1 MGVWT
6 PTRHAKWIIPLV
18 TIPFLIIGGLLS
30 LMAFSMQVDG
40 PVGSLGIT
48 RKTEL
53 YIMAIIFLL
62 SPIIGLGWIYLIVG
76 RGQKRAAWLIENG
89 ILGSAKILGYEETGQ
104 TVNDTPK
111 IELQLEIKTPQHAA
125 YQLSH
130 DEYISILYLSK
141 LSIGKEV
148 PVLVD
153 PQKPK
158 NIFLDLEQLKYE

>member
-6 PTRHAKWIIPLV
+6 PTRHARWIIPLV
-18 TIPFLIIGGLLS
+18 TIPFIIIGGMLAW
-30 LMAFSMQVDG
+30 MAYSMPMDV
-40 PVGSLGIT
+40 PSESLGIT

-53 YIMAIIFLL
+53 YIMAIIFIL
-62 SPIIGLGWIYLIVG
+62 SPIITLGWIFLWVG

-89 ILGSAKILGYEETGQ
+89 ILGTAKILGYEETGQ

-125 YQLSH
+125 YKLTH

-141 LSIGKEV
+141 LAIGKEV

-153 PQKPK
+153 PQNPE